1 VVVPLGD
8 IGQPVPGAVTP
19 RFSRSDRPTTAGT
32 VPYRASPP
40 DSRGLP
46 VDIVIRGKN
55 IEVSE
60 TLRTAALKHMD
71 KLDRFANGYG
81 RAEIDFSEERNP
93 RIADN
98 HVCEVLVHVKGHLL
112 KAHAA
117 AAEPFAA
124 VSMAVDKIEHQ
135 VKRLKE
141 KRVTRTHKG
150 PARVPSASADAT
162 DDEEEKEPARI
173 VKQKQFTIKP
183 MSAEEAALQM
193 ELLGHDFF
201 FFTSSESGRAAVIYR
216 RKDGD
221 LGLIEATG

>member
-1 VVVPLGD
+1 M
-8 IGQPVPGAVTP
+8 
-19 RFSRSDRPTTAGT
+19 
-32 VPYRASPP
+32 
-40 DSRGLP
+40 
-46 VDIVIRGKN
+46 DIVIRGKN
-55 IEVSE
+55 VDVSE
-60 TLRTAALKHMD
+60 TLRSMASERMA
-71 KLDRFANGYG
+71 KLDRFANGFG
-81 RAEIDFSEERNP
+81 RAEVDFSEQRNP

-98 HVCEVLVHVKGHLL
+98 QVCEVLIHLKGHWL

-124 VSMAVDKIEHQ
+124 LSMAIDKVEHQ
-135 VKRLKE
+135 AKRLKE
-141 KRVTRTHKG
+141 KRVTRTH
-150 PARVPSASADAT
+150 PRRARVGSGGEEMPEGE
-162 DDEEEKEPARI
+162 DEEIEPARI
-173 VKQKQFTIKP
+173 VKMKQFTIKP